1 MRFHITIEQDEDGRY
16 VAECVDLPGCLTEGD
31 TIEEALENINEAIIG
46 CLKSKLLVA
55 GEKIKIPAFSGRD
68 SEIGWSFYNPS
79 IACDLM

>member
-1 MRFHITIEQDEDGRY
+1 MRFHITFEQDEDGIY

-55 GEKIKIPAFSGRD
+55 GEKIKILAFSQRLD
-68 SEIGWSFYNPS
+68 ISLEVTEFY
-79 IACDLM
+79 A